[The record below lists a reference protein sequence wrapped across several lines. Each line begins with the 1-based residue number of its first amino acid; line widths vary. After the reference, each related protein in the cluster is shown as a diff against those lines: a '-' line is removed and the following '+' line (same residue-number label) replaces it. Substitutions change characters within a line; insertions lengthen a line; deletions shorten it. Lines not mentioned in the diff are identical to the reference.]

1 MMESKLKNIQHDMQ
15 AIKVSK
21 FEQHSEAIRPERVLK
36 NVYFKARG
44 RKPGEERTHDSS
56 VNTTRSEFMSRIAT
70 TLFDLFAYEIDK
82 NVVLDK
88 EGYKNA
94 IKKSIDDDCLKII
107 CKQHKILKRD
117 LHNFID
123 ASEYEIPT
131 NSNVISFFSN
141 LMHTHFFIVKDNVYS
156 KHLCHDEK
164 VVQKVAVI
172 RGVQITYYTSIEL
185 AEDELVKSNCFDS
198 CLFDNKTKFNF
209 MKEYVMK
216 HKMMIPLVE
225 CKNRNDLANYLK
237 KLNVHKN

>member
-1 MMESKLKNIQHDMQ
+1 MESKLKNIKHELQD
-15 AIKVSK
+15 IKVSK
-21 FEQHSEAIRPERVLK
+21 FEQHCEAVRPERVLK
-36 NVYFKARG
+36 NIYFKARG
-44 RKPGEERTHDSS
+44 RKPGERAQDSS
-56 VNTTRSEFMSRIAT
+56 ATVTGSDFMSQFAT

-88 EGYKNA
+88 EGYKNE
-94 IKKSIDDDCLKII
+94 IKKSIDDDSLKVI
-107 CKQHKILKRD
+107 CKQHKVLKRD

-131 NSNVISFFSN
+131 NPNVISFFSN

-156 KHLCHDEK
+156 THLCRDEQ

-172 RGVQITYYTSIEL
+172 RGVQISYYSSFEL

-198 CLFDNKTKFNF
+198 RLFDNKTKFNF
-209 MKEYVMK
+209 TKEYVMK
-216 HKMMIPLVE
+216 HKIMIPLIE
-225 CKNRNDLANYLK
+225 CKNRNDLVNYLK

>member
-1 MMESKLKNIQHDMQ
+1 MESKLKNIKHELQE
-15 AIKVSK
+15 IKVSK
-21 FEQHSEAIRPERVLK
+21 YEQHCESGRPERVLK
-36 NVYFKARG
+36 NVYFKPRG
-44 RKPGEERTHDSS
+44 TKPGEERTQDLNSTATGS
-56 VNTTRSEFMSRIAT
+56 DFMSRFAT

-88 EGYKNA
+88 EGYKNE
-94 IKKSIDDDCLKII
+94 IKKSIDDDSLKII

-156 KHLCHDEK
+156 THLCRDEG
-164 VVQKVAVI
+164 VQKVAVI
-172 RGVQITYYTSIEL
+172 RGVQISYYSSFEL

-198 CLFDNKTKFNF
+198 RLFDTKTKFNF

-216 HKMMIPLVE
+216 HKIMIPLIE
-225 CKNRNDLANYLK
+225 CKNRNVLVNYLR